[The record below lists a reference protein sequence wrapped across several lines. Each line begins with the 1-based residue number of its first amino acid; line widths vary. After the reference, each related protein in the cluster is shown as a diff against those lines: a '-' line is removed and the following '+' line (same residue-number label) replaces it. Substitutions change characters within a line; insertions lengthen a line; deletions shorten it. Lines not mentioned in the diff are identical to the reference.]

1 MSEPYTIRIFVPD
14 GDPEGAKIIELMNW
28 TGVGIAFPRSGWS
41 RLSERPEFKR
51 SGVYVLTGAAEGT
64 SDELPTVY
72 IGQGEEI
79 GTRIEDHD
87 GKKDFWDWGYAFVS
101 SGNAL
106 NRAHITWLEYAL
118 IDRATK
124 AGRCHLDNDKHPK
137 EPGLSE
143 SEHADTLGFLRE
155 MLRILPLLGVRVF
168 EKPTAVVSPGDSV
181 TPAPIENRDDVRD
194 TVIVPAQQDGFD
206 EVFLGQNCWYAI
218 RIGGGMLPK
227 IKHIAAYQSNPIS
240 AITHYAKVDRIEPY
254 GDEGK
259 YKLIF
264 SAPAQ
269 PLPQP
274 IPFADATTGS
284 MQGPRYT
291 SQAALGQTR
300 FRPVHMKLCDAIEA
314 ALRRPADRAAK
325 LVLAVV
331 QEMVA

>member
-14 GDPEGAKIIELMNW
+14 GDPEGAKIINLMNW
-28 TGVGIAFPRSGWS
+28 TGVGIAFPRTGWPH
-41 RLSERPEFKR
+41 LSTRPEFKR
-51 SGVYVLTGAAEGT
+51 SGVYVLTGSAEGT
-64 SDELPTVY
+64 DDELPTIY
-72 IGQGEEI
+72 IGQAEEI
-79 GTRIEDHD
+79 GARIENHD
-87 GKKDFWDWGYAFVS
+87 SKKDFWDWGYAFVS

-106 NRAHITWLEYAL
+106 NRAHITWLEHAL
-118 IDRATK
+118 IDRASK
-124 AGRCHLDNDKHPK
+124 AGRCHLDNASQPK

-143 SEHADTLGFLRE
+143 SERADTQGFLRE

-181 TPAPIENRDDVRD
+181 TPAPIEDREDVRD
-194 TVIVPAQQDGFD
+194 TVIVPAQQDGFE
-206 EVFLGQNCWYAI
+206 EVFLGQHCWYAI

-264 SAPAQ
+264 AGPAMT
-269 PLPQP
+269 LPQP

-291 SQAALGQTR
+291 SLARL
-300 FRPVHMKLCDAIEA
+300 LS
-314 ALRRPADRAAK
+314 AK
-325 LVLAVV
+325 RVSDLFT
-331 QEMVA
+331 

>member
-28 TGVGIAFPRSGWS
+28 TGVGVAFPRSGWS
-41 RLSERPEFKR
+41 RLSGRAEFKR

-64 SDELPTVY
+64 NDELPTVY

-79 GTRIEDHD
+79 GARIENHD
-87 GKKDFWDWGYAFVS
+87 SKKDFWDWGYAFVS

-118 IDRATK
+118 IDRASK
-124 AGRCHLDNDKHPK
+124 AGRCHLDNGNQPK

-143 SEHADTLGFLRE
+143 SERADTLGFLRE

-168 EKPTAVVSPGDSV
+168 EKPTAVVSPGDSA

-206 EVFLGQNCWYAI
+206 EVFLGQRCWYAI

-240 AITHYAKVDRIEPY
+240 AITYYAKVDRIEPY

-264 SAPAQ
+264 SGPAT

-291 SQAALGQTR
+291 SL
-300 FRPVHMKLCDAIEA
+300 
-314 ALRRPADRAAK
+314 AK
-325 LVLAVV
+325 LLSAKRVSDLFT
-331 QEMVA
+331 